1 MVNETFAKAYF
12 PDGDAVGA
20 RYVYGDPDADGDSPP
35 NWITIVGVVQD
46 TYRRGRDQPVRMES
60 WLPYTQ
66 YAPRRVDVV
75 MRSSLP
81 DDVLARLFREHVA
94 ALDPLLPVKPVERVG
109 ALFEAD
115 AAPRRLT
122 LSLLGAFALVAVVL
136 AVIGVYGVIAYGVS
150 MRTGEFGV
158 RLALGADSG
167 RLQAM
172 VVKQGLVLVGVGI
185 TVGIVGALVSA
196 RLAGTLLFGVGNAD
210 PASYAA
216 AALVFLAAASAAC
229 LLPARRAA
237 RTNPTEALRYE

>member
-1 MVNETFAKAYF
+1 
-12 PDGDAVGA
+12 
-20 RYVYGDPDADGDSPP
+20 
-35 NWITIVGVVQD
+35 
-46 TYRRGRDQPVRMES
+46 VRE
-60 WLPYTQ
+60 Q
-66 YAPRRVDVV
+66 
-75 MRSSLP
+75 
-81 DDVLARLFREHVA
+81 VA

-150 MRTGEFGV
+150 QRTGEFGV
-158 RLALGADSG
+158 RLALGAG
-167 RLQAM
+167 AERLQAM
-172 VVKQGLVLVGVGI
+172 VLKQGLTLVAAGIVFGV
-185 TVGIVGALVSA
+185 VGALVSA
-196 RLAGTLLFGVGNAD
+196 RLAGALLFGVGNAD

-216 AALVFLAAASAAC
+216 AALVFLIVASVAC